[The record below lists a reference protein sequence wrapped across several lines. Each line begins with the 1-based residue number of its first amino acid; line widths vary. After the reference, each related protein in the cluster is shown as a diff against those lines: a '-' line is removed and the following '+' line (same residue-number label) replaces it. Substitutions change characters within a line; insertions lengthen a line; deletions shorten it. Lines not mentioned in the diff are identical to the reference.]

1 MKVLIV
7 EDNDRL
13 RKSVLDY
20 VRDEGFA
27 ADEAV
32 DGEEG
37 YYKATNWDY
46 DVIVLDMMLPGMDGW
61 QVLQRLREQGSI
73 VPVIILTAR
82 DAVQDR
88 VRGLNSGADDYLV
101 KPFEMEELIA
111 RIRAAIRRA
120 GGRAQPVVEVG
131 PIVLNTAQRTVTLN
145 DRNVELTAR
154 EYALL
159 EILAFRQDAVV
170 SRDEIYEKLFDE
182 RDETMSNML
191 DVYIYKLRQK
201 FGKEHIVTR
210 RGMGYQLVA

>member
-1 MKVLIV
+1 MKVLVI

-27 ADEAV
+27 ADEAA

-37 YYKATNWDY
+37 FYKATNWQY
-46 DVIVLDMMLPGMDGW
+46 DAIILDIMLPRLDGL
-61 QVLQRLREQGSI
+61 QVLQQLRDSGSST
-73 VPVIILTAR
+73 PVIILTAR

-88 VRGLNSGADDYLV
+88 VSGLNSGADDYLV
-101 KPFEMEELIA
+101 KPFEMEELVA

-120 GGRAQPVVEVG
+120 GGRPKLVLEAG
-131 PIVLNTAQRTVTLN
+131 PIMLHTAQRTVTLN
-145 DRNVELTAR
+145 ERQVELTAR

-159 EILAFRQDAVV
+159 EILAFRQGAVV
-170 SRDEIYEKLFDE
+170 TRDEIYEKLFDE

-210 RGMGYQLVA
+210 RGMGYQLVP

>member
-1 MKVLIV
+1 MKVLVI

-13 RKSVLDY
+13 RKSILDY
-20 VRDEGFA
+20 IHDDGLA
-27 ADEAV
+27 ADGAC

-37 YYKATNWDY
+37 FYKAANWDY
-46 DVIVLDMMLPGMDGW
+46 DVVILDIMMPKMDGW
-61 QVLQRLREQGSI
+61 QVLQQLRESGSD
-73 VPVIILTAR
+73 VPVIMLTAR
-82 DAVQDR
+82 DALEDR
-88 VRGLNSGADDYLV
+88 VQGLDNGADDYLV

-111 RIRAAIRRA
+111 RIRAAIRRS
-120 GGRAQPVVEVG
+120 GGQPQPKLEVG
-131 PIVLNTAQRTVTLN
+131 PITLNTSRRTAMLKG
-145 DRNVELTAR
+145 RAVELTAR
-154 EYALL
+154 EYSLL

-170 SRDEIYEKLFDE
+170 TRDEIYEKLFDE